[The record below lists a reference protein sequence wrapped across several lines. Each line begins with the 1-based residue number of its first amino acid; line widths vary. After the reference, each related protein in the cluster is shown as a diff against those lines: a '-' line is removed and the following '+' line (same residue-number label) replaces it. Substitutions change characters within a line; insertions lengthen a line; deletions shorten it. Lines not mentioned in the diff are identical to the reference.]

1 LTVSRFEVSTECD
14 QVAHVNDKCRRLEA
28 VLNELLSP
36 SEMADADRL
45 AIAAG
50 TTADTLL
57 DRAGRAVADVVA
69 RRPFNTPILVLCGI
83 GKNGG
88 DGFIAAR
95 VLRERGYRVRLALT
109 GRVSALGGEVAYAAE
124 QWGGPVE
131 DAFGVAI
138 PREGVVIDALLGAGL
153 SRDVDGRLAQL
164 IERVNA
170 SGVHVV
176 AVDLPSGIDGA
187 SGQIRGAA
195 IRAQE
200 TVTFFRRKPGHL
212 LLPGRLHCGALR
224 LVDIGIPE
232 DVLATIVPRAFVN
245 QPPLWR
251 DRLPRLASEGHKY
264 ARGHLVVLSGGIEG
278 TGAARLAAKA
288 GLRAGAGLVTVAS
301 PSDALAVHAAAL
313 DAVMVRRSD
322 GLDGFSAILQDKR
335 RNALVIGPAL
345 EPDEE
350 TRARVEMAL
359 AASRAV
365 LLDAGALTAFAPDH
379 IRFIAALRAR
389 LFADF
394 AGRYASKLDRARAAS
409 EAIGAVVVLKG
420 ADTVIAAS
428 DGRAAINVN
437 APPTLATAG
446 SGDVLSGVIGGLL
459 AQSMTG
465 FEAACAGVWLHGEA
479 AGQFGPGLTADDL
492 PGLLP
497 RALVA
502 VQRDE

>member
-1 LTVSRFEVSTECD
+1 
-14 QVAHVNDKCRRLEA
+14 LEA

-164 IERVNA
+164 IERVNT

-232 DVLATIVPRAFVN
+232 DVLATIVPRTFVN

-288 GLRAGAGLVTVAS
+288 GLRAGAGLVTVAT

-365 LLDAGALTAFAPDH
+365 LLDAGALTAFATDR
-379 IRFIAALRAR
+379 IRFIAALRAAIGPVVLTPHEGEFAR

-420 ADTVIAAS
+420 PDTVIAAS

-497 RALVA
+497 QALVA